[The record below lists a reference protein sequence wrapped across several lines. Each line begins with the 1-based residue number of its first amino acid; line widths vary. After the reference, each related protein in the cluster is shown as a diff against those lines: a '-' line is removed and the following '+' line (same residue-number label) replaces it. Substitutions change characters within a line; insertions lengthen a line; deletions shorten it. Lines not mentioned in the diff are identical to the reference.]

1 MYVEAKNNSI
11 ELAKKMKT
19 DNEPI
24 ENIVKNTGLSKAEI
38 EGLI

>member
-1 MYVEAKNNSI
+1 M
-11 ELAKKMKT
+11 KK